1 MQKTALVI
9 MAAGIGSRFGKGIK
23 QLAPVGTCGEIIM
36 DYSIHD
42 AIEAGFNKVI
52 FICMGN
58 TCRSPMAATIMT
70 KLMPD
75 IRVESRGMVVLFPEP
90 YNPKAVAVAARH
102 DMIMPSNVSVQVVN
116 DDFGIDTLVLTM
128 NSSMKQKIYDT
139 FDKAINVFT
148 LSELAGE
155 GDVEVPDPYGKG
167 VEEYNK
173 CFEQLYSYVE
183 KVVKVISAP
192 KNEAD

>member
-1 MQKTALVI
+1 MN
-9 MAAGIGSRFGKGIK
+9 R
-23 QLAPVGTCGEIIM
+23 
-36 DYSIHD
+36 
-42 AIEAGFNKVI
+42 FNKVI

-58 TCRSPMAATIMT
+58 TCRSPMATTIMT

-139 FDKAINVFT
+139 FNKAINVFT

>member
-1 MQKTALVI
+1 MRQVHLFI
-9 MAAGIGSRFGKGIK
+9 
-23 QLAPVGTCGEIIM
+23 QETCN
-36 DYSIHD
+36 D
-42 AIEAGFNKVI
+42 ARGLTIAGFPSQGDN
-52 FICMGN
+52 
-58 TCRSPMAATIMT
+58 CRISF
-70 KLMPD
+70 L
-75 IRVESRGMVVLFPEP
+75 R
-90 YNPKAVAVAARH
+90 
-102 DMIMPSNVSVQVVN
+102 
-116 DDFGIDTLVLTM
+116 
-128 NSSMKQKIYDT
+128 KQKIYDT

>member
-1 MQKTALVI
+1 MN
-9 MAAGIGSRFGKGIK
+9 R
-23 QLAPVGTCGEIIM
+23 
-36 DYSIHD
+36 
-42 AIEAGFNKVI
+42 FNKVI

-139 FDKAINVFT
+139 F
-148 LSELAGE
+148 
-155 GDVEVPDPYGKG
+155 EVPDPYGKG

>member
-1 MQKTALVI
+1 MN
-9 MAAGIGSRFGKGIK
+9 R
-23 QLAPVGTCGEIIM
+23 
-36 DYSIHD
+36 
-42 AIEAGFNKVI
+42 FNKVI

-116 DDFGIDTLVLTM
+116 DTM

>member
-1 MQKTALVI
+1 MN
-9 MAAGIGSRFGKGIK
+9 R
-23 QLAPVGTCGEIIM
+23 
-36 DYSIHD
+36 
-42 AIEAGFNKVI
+42 FNKVI

-102 DMIMPSNVSVQVVN
+102 DMIMPSNVSVQ
-116 DDFGIDTLVLTM
+116 LVLTM

-139 FDKAINVFT
+139 FNKAINVFT

>member
-1 MQKTALVI
+1 MN
-9 MAAGIGSRFGKGIK
+9 R
-23 QLAPVGTCGEIIM
+23 
-36 DYSIHD
+36 
-42 AIEAGFNKVI
+42 FNKVI

-139 FDKAINVFT
+139 FNKAINVFT
-148 LSELAGE
+148 LSE
-155 GDVEVPDPYGKG
+155 PYGKG

>member
-1 MQKTALVI
+1 MN
-9 MAAGIGSRFGKGIK
+9 R
-23 QLAPVGTCGEIIM
+23 
-36 DYSIHD
+36 
-42 AIEAGFNKVI
+42 FNKVI

-139 FDKAINVFT
+139 FNKAINVFT
-148 LSELAGE
+148 LSELAMLKYQTHMAR
-155 GDVEVPDPYGKG
+155 VWKSITNVLNSSTAMLK
-167 VEEYNK
+167 K
-173 CFEQLYSYVE
+173 
-183 KVVKVISAP
+183 
-192 KNEAD
+192 

>member
-1 MQKTALVI
+1 MN
-9 MAAGIGSRFGKGIK
+9 R
-23 QLAPVGTCGEIIM
+23 
-36 DYSIHD
+36 
-42 AIEAGFNKVI
+42 FNKVI

-102 DMIMPSNVSVQVVN
+102 DMIMPSNVSVQVV
-116 DDFGIDTLVLTM
+116 TM

-139 FDKAINVFT
+139 FNKAINVFT

>member
-1 MQKTALVI
+1 M
-9 MAAGIGSRFGKGIK
+9 
-23 QLAPVGTCGEIIM
+23 
-36 DYSIHD
+36 
-42 AIEAGFNKVI
+42 
-52 FICMGN
+52 
-58 TCRSPMAATIMT
+58 
-70 KLMPD
+70 
-75 IRVESRGMVVLFPEP
+75 LFPEP

-155 GDVEVPDPYGKG
+155 GDVEVPDHMARVWKSITN
-167 VEEYNK
+167 VLNSSTAM
-173 CFEQLYSYVE
+173 FE

>member
-1 MQKTALVI
+1 MN
-9 MAAGIGSRFGKGIK
+9 R
-23 QLAPVGTCGEIIM
+23 
-36 DYSIHD
+36 
-42 AIEAGFNKVI
+42 FNKVI

-75 IRVESRGMVVLFPEP
+75 IRVESRGMVVS
-90 YNPKAVAVAARH
+90 ARH

-139 FDKAINVFT
+139 FNKAINVFT

>member
-1 MQKTALVI
+1 
-9 MAAGIGSRFGKGIK
+9 MAAS
-23 QLAPVGTCGEIIM
+23 
-36 DYSIHD
+36 
-42 AIEAGFNKVI
+42 
-52 FICMGN
+52 
-58 TCRSPMAATIMT
+58 
-70 KLMPD
+70 
-75 IRVESRGMVVLFPEP
+75 
-90 YNPKAVAVAARH
+90 H

-139 FDKAINVFT
+139 FNKAINVFT